1 METFDITLPL
11 IRNIATDT
19 RLVPIGNSVTNT
31 NIKYIESANKK
42 EILII
47 YLRMLHMQQ
56 IHVTKQVLHSK
67 RHVIVLVI
75 VPTPTYS
82 VVTGF

>member
-1 METFDITLPL
+1 MILRTLVL

-47 YLRMLHMQQ
+47 YLRMVHMQQ
-56 IHVTKQVLHSK
+56 IHVTKILHTV
-67 RHVIVLVI
+67 RDTIVLWLHD
-75 VPTPTYS
+75 PPTYS

>member
-1 METFDITLPL
+1 MI
-11 IRNIATDT
+11 
-19 RLVPIGNSVTNT
+19 IGNIGHDYEFRFGANWKYFVTNI

-42 EILII
+42 DILII

-67 RHVIVLVI
+67 RHIIVLVI
-75 VPTPTYS
+75 VPTPNCS